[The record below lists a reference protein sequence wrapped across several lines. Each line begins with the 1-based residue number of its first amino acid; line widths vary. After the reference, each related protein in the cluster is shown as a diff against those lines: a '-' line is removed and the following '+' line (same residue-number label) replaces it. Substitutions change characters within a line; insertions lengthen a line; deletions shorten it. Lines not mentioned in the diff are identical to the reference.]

1 MSGTCPR
8 SGAEDDLVAWIQ
20 GLERAE
26 DPFVRLGIG
35 DDAALCR
42 PRRGFELAVT
52 TDLLVE
58 GHHFRFDTAAPED
71 IGWKTAASNLS
82 DLAAMGA
89 DPVAFFLGAAF
100 PPARKTRFRRLM
112 TGLAACLKAFGAP
125 LAGGDLSAAGRFF
138 LCGTALGEVPA
149 GCALRRDGAR
159 PGDVIAVSGYPGLSG
174 AGLRLLRAG
183 WRLRDDRALMVGKRK
198 DAAETTAD
206 DPAAVRRCLE
216 AHLRPVPR
224 LSFGRYLREDGGVSA
239 VMDLSD
245 GIAAD
250 LPRICRRSGVAARL
264 EAESLDFLVRRN
276 PCLTLADV
284 LGGGEDYELLITVP
298 PACWERLALAVMCR
312 PGLPALTAIG
322 TVVKGKP
329 GEVLLREGRRT
340 RPLPVTGF
348 DHFRPVC

>member
-1 MSGTCPR
+1 MSGTRRRPG
-8 SGAEDDLVAWIQ
+8 SEDDLVAWIQ
-20 GLERAE
+20 GLDQSE

-42 PRRGFELAVT
+42 PQEGYELAVT

-58 GHHFRFDTAAPED
+58 GRHFRFDTASPED
-71 IGWKTAASNLS
+71 VGWKTAASNLS

-100 PPARKTRFRRLM
+100 PPARSARFRRLM
-112 TGLAACLKAFGAP
+112 TGLAACLKAFGTP
-125 LAGGDLSAAGRFF
+125 LAGGDLSAASRFF

-149 GCALRRDGAR
+149 GAALRRDGAR

-183 WRLRDDRALMVGKRK
+183 WRLRGDQVLKVGKGK
-198 DAAETTAD
+198 DASETTAD
-206 DPAAVRRCLE
+206 DPVAVRRCLE

-224 LSFGRYLREDGGVSA
+224 LSFGRYLRDDGGTGA

-250 LPRICRRSGVAARL
+250 LPRICRCSGVAARL
-264 EAESLDFLVRRN
+264 EAESLDFLARRN
-276 PCLTLADV
+276 PCLTRADV
-284 LGGGEDYELLITVP
+284 LGGGEDYELLLTAP
-298 PACWERLALAVMCR
+298 PACWERLTLATVCR
-312 PGLPALTAIG
+312 PGLPTLTAVG
-322 TVVKGKP
+322 TVVKGTP

-340 RPLPVTGF
+340 RPLPVAGF
-348 DHFRPVC
+348 DHFRSAR